1 MYLISAPIFMLFT
14 MGAGFS
20 QSFASFL
27 VCRLF
32 AGLTGSPAL
41 AVGKFWGIFVLSLMG
56 AGVVHGVGE

>member
-20 QSFASFL
+20 QTFGSFL

-41 AVGKFWGIFVLSLMG
+41 AVGKSCWDSLLKSIDLI
-56 AGVVHGVGE
+56 